1 MIDTNF
7 ENIVYEKP
15 VLHFLGAPY
24 PIIKHPRGFFHTQSG
39 LNQIKSDLLVLLLTN
54 PGERVM
60 LPEFGTP
67 LRKLLFEQGDSITA
81 EAIRLVIINSI
92 KMWEP
97 RIVVTALN
105 VTIGSDIT
113 SDQLDRKIHTEID
126 NVAFIQIVF
135 SEFTNLKEVAEL
147 KLQLP
152 LSGE

>member
-1 MIDTNF
+1 MTINT
-7 ENIVYEKP
+7 ENIVYKKQN
-15 VLHFLGAPY
+15 LIFLGTPY
-24 PIIKHPRGFFHTQSG
+24 PIQKHPRGFFHTQSG

-67 LRKLLFEQGDSITA
+67 LRKLIFEQGDSITA

-97 RIVVTALN
+97 RIVVNALN

-113 SDQLDRKIHTEID
+113 SDQLDRKVHTEID
-126 NVAFIQIVF
+126 NIAFIQIVF